1 MKTIV
6 YPGTFDPITLGH
18 SHLVE
23 RAAKLFD
30 RVVIA
35 IADSKRKQPMFD
47 LAERTQL
54 CQQALSHVSNI
65 DIVSFRGLIVDLVQ
79 EQQAVGVLRGV
90 RCVTD
95 FDYELQ
101 MAGMNAAM
109 APDFDTVF
117 LTPDPKLSFIS
128 STLVREIASM
138 DGEVAQFVHPA
149 VYDALAKKVKR

>member
-54 CQQALSHVSNI
+54 CEQALEHIPNI
-65 DIVSFRGLIVDLVQ
+65 EIVSFSGLIVDLVKD
-79 EQQAVGVLRGV
+79 QQAVAVLRGV
-90 RCVTD
+90 RSVTD

-138 DGEVAQFVHPA
+138 GGEFAQFVHPA
-149 VYDALAKKVKR
+149 IHQALTEKVG

>member
-23 RAAKLFD
+23 RAATLFD
-30 RVVIA
+30 RVVLA
-35 IADSKRKQPMFD
+35 IADSKKKQPMFD
-47 LAERTQL
+47 LAERTEL
-54 CQQALSHVSNI
+54 CQQALAHVPNI
-65 DIVSFRGLIVDLVQ
+65 DIVSFSGLIVDLVQ
-79 EQQAVGVLRGV
+79 EQQAVAVLRGV
-90 RCVTD
+90 RSVTD

-101 MAGMNAAM
+101 MASMNAAI

-138 DGEVAQFVHPA
+138 GGEFAQFVHPA
-149 VYDALAKKVKR
+149 IHRALTEKVG